1 MVLSGL
7 MVAVPLAGG
16 LGISTTVK
24 ASPSGSVSLAKTG
37 MATGVS
43 GVVEA
48 VSSLAMG
55 ASFTSSSM
63 ETTTQAI
70 SVSCPS
76 VIW

>member
-1 MVLSGL
+1 

-16 LGISTTVK
+16 AEISTTVK
-24 ASPSGSVSLAKTG
+24 ASPSGSVSLSKTG

-63 ETTTQAI
+63 ETTTCAV
-70 SVSCPS
+70 SVNSPS
-76 VIW
+76 EIT